1 MRSLPAVLLV
11 VWLAVSAA
19 NTPQVK
25 TLLNE
30 VSVAYVKLEPQTI
43 RPAEGYI
50 RYDYLVPGGYYKEMW
65 DWDGFFIGSHLA
77 HQSRDQA
84 KYLKGW
90 VLSFA
95 GAIDKEGYVAGLI
108 TTKGP
113 IPLNGGFG
121 KFAMKPFLAQGAVI
135 ASERLADYQWV
146 APIWDNLR
154 QVIKYRESTQYD
166 PKWEL
171 FFWENAMQSGAD
183 NNLALT
189 NDPKDPSAILATDL
203 CTFQLREYEAMAR
216 LAEMLA
222 KRNEAAEYREKAL
235 KLRAAML
242 RHLWFANDAMFFN
255 IRRDSGAPVRH
266 ISYSNFVPLLEDVLP
281 PEDARTMIRR
291 YLWNPEYMLAPH
303 GIRSLSKQDPGYNNV
318 SMIDPY
324 SNWQGPVW
332 INANYLDYVALK
344 RYGFDKESAELASIL
359 GHLVLADIQKW
370 GSMHECYD
378 AENGDGLAPTP
389 EQSKDHIFVGFV
401 GWNLLV
407 QDMLQCESTGNCL
420 LLDWPGKGAGLGGSR
435 TAPVSDKTPVQAAR
449 ARSHR

>member
-1 MRSLPAVLLV
+1 MRPLLSALFAIWHVISPANNPQVNTLLTE
-11 VWLAVSAA
+11 VSAA
-19 NTPQVK
+19 Y
-25 TLLNE
+25 L
-30 VSVAYVKLEPQTI
+30 KLEPQTI

-50 RYDYLVPGGYYKEMW
+50 KYPYLIPGGYYREMW

-77 HQSRDQA
+77 HQSPDQA

-113 IPLNGGFG
+113 IPLNGSFG

-135 ASERLADYQWV
+135 ASERLGDYQWV

-154 QVIKYRESTQYD
+154 RVIKYRESTQYD

-203 CTFQLREYEAMAR
+203 CTFQMREYEAMAR
-216 LAEMLA
+216 LAEVLDKQA
-222 KRNEAAEYREKAL
+222 DVKEYQGKATG
-235 KLRAAML
+235 LRAAML
-242 RHLWFANDAMFFN
+242 KHLWFPQEAMFFN
-255 IRRDSGAPVRH
+255 IRRDSGAPIRH
-266 ISYSNFVPLLEDVLP
+266 ISYSNFVPLLEDILP
-281 PEDARTMIRR
+281 PADARTMIRR
-291 YLWNPEYMLAPH
+291 YLWNAESMLAPH
-303 GIRSLSKQDPGYNNV
+303 GIRSLSKQDLGYNNV

-332 INANYLDYVALK
+332 INANYLDYIALK
-344 RYGFDKESAELASIL
+344 RYGFDTEAAQLATML
-359 GHLVLADIQKW
+359 GRLVLADIQKW

-378 AENGDGLAPTP
+378 AETGEGLAPTA
-389 EQSKDHIFVGFV
+389 EQAKDHVFPGFV

-407 QDMLQCESTGNCL
+407 QDILQCENDGNCL
-420 LLDWPGKGAGLGGSR
+420 MLDWPRKTAGGPPRIPREAGKL
-435 TAPVSDKTPVQAAR
+435 V
-449 ARSHR
+449 